1 MDSIVY
7 LVFRSMRQPLLTL
20 LMVYTVAVLG
30 MVLIPGQ
37 DASGNPWHMDFFHAF
52 YFVSFMATTIGF
64 GEIPHEF
71 TDAQRMWVLLSLYAT
86 VIAWIYALGILLA
99 LVKADAFQMALTT
112 NRFSRRVRKISEPFY
127 LLTGYGAVGSELC
140 RDLTDHH
147 QHVVVVDKDP
157 ETISALTL
165 HNLRADVPAF
175 IGNAAEPDTL
185 VRAGLKHP
193 MCSGVVG
200 LTSSNLVNLKIAL
213 TSKLL
218 NPTKQVIC
226 RADSATIEANMESF
240 GTDYV
245 VDPFE
250 TFSTHL
256 SMALQAPGLY
266 LLRQWLSSLSHAPLT
281 EPVYPPKHGK
291 WILCG
296 FGRFG
301 KAVYEI
307 LVDEGI
313 EVTVIEATPE
323 KTGSPHTD
331 TVTGRGTEA
340 ETLREADIEN
350 SVGIIAGTDNDVDN
364 LSIIMTAKEIN
375 SDLFV
380 ILRQNK
386 RSNQSIV
393 DAISADIVMHPS
405 HIIASR
411 IRMLLVTPML
421 HHFMDLARKKD
432 DDWACEL
439 VSRMI
444 AISSD
449 RVPDVWELSVDCN
462 EAEAVCKAIESGTRV
477 TVGDLASSPSER
489 EEQLPMI
496 ALLIESEGEFILLPD
511 AGRELKTWDR
521 ILWASSPAVRN
532 RIDWTLQ
539 NPVVLEYILTGEV
552 QPRSPLMR
560 FFNGKKK
567 IPAGLN

>member
-20 LMVYTVAVLG
+20 LMVYSIAVLG

-37 DASGNPWHMDFFHAF
+37 DADGNIWFMDFFHAF

-71 TDAQRMWVLLSLYAT
+71 TDAQRMWVLVSLYAT
-86 VIAWIYALGILLA
+86 VISWIYAIGTLLA
-99 LVKADAFQMALTT
+99 LVRADAFQLALTT
-112 NRFSRRVRKISEPFY
+112 SRFSRRVRSISDPFY
-127 LLTGYGAVGSELC
+127 LIAGYGAVGSELS
-140 RDLTDHH
+140 RDLTDRN
-147 QHVVVVDKDP
+147 QHVVVLDKDP
-157 ETISALTL
+157 DTISALTL
-165 HNLRADVPAF
+165 HNLREDVPAF
-175 IGNAAEPDTL
+175 IGNAADPDTL

-193 MCSGVVG
+193 MCAGVVG
-200 LTSSNLVNLKIAL
+200 LTNSNLVNLKIAL

-250 TFSTHL
+250 TFATHL
-256 SMALQAPGLY
+256 SMALQVPGLY
-266 LLRQWLSSLSHAPLT
+266 LLRQWLSSLSHTPLT

-296 FGRFG
+296 YGRFG
-301 KAVYEI
+301 KAVYKI
-307 LVDEGI
+307 LVEEGI
-313 EVTVIEATPE
+313 DVTVVEATPE
-323 KTGSPHTD
+323 DTGSPNTE

-340 ETLREADIEN
+340 ETLMEADIEN
-350 SVGIIAGTDNDVDN
+350 AVGIIAGTDNDVDN
-364 LSIIMTAKEIN
+364 LSIIMTAKELN

-380 ILRQNK
+380 VLRQNR
-386 RSNQSIV
+386 RSNQSIA
-393 DAISADIVMHPS
+393 DAINADIVMHPS

-421 HHFMDLARKKD
+421 HHFMELARKED
-432 DDWACEL
+432 DEWACEL
-439 VSRMI
+439 ISRMI

-449 RVPDVWELSVDCN
+449 RVPDVWELSIDCN
-462 EAEAVCKAIESGTRV
+462 EAEAVCKAIESGVRV
-477 TVGDLASSPSER
+477 TVGDLACRHSDR
-489 EEQLPMI
+489 DEQLPMI
-496 ALLIESEGEFILLPD
+496 ALLIESEGEFILLPEP
-511 AGRELKTWDR
+511 GRELQTWDR
-521 ILWASSPAVRN
+521 VLWASNPAARN
-532 RIDWTLQ
+532 QVDWTLQ
-539 NPVVLEYILTGEV
+539 NPIVLEYILTGEV
-552 QPRSPLMR
+552 QSRSPLMR
-560 FFNGKKK
+560 IFNGKKK

>member
-140 RDLTDHH
+140 RDLTDRH

-323 KTGSPHTD
+323 KTG
-331 TVTGRGTEA
+331 
-340 ETLREADIEN
+340 
-350 SVGIIAGTDNDVDN
+350 
-364 LSIIMTAKEIN
+364 
-375 SDLFV
+375 
-380 ILRQNK
+380 
-386 RSNQSIV
+386 
-393 DAISADIVMHPS
+393 
-405 HIIASR
+405 
-411 IRMLLVTPML
+411 
-421 HHFMDLARKKD
+421 
-432 DDWACEL
+432 
-439 VSRMI
+439 
-444 AISSD
+444 
-449 RVPDVWELSVDCN
+449 
-462 EAEAVCKAIESGTRV
+462 
-477 TVGDLASSPSER
+477 
-489 EEQLPMI
+489 
-496 ALLIESEGEFILLPD
+496 
-511 AGRELKTWDR
+511 
-521 ILWASSPAVRN
+521 
-532 RIDWTLQ
+532 
-539 NPVVLEYILTGEV
+539 
-552 QPRSPLMR
+552 
-560 FFNGKKK
+560 
-567 IPAGLN
+567 

>member
-1 MDSIVY
+1 
-7 LVFRSMRQPLLTL
+7 
-20 LMVYTVAVLG
+20 
-30 MVLIPGQ
+30 
-37 DASGNPWHMDFFHAF
+37 
-52 YFVSFMATTIGF
+52 
-64 GEIPHEF
+64 
-71 TDAQRMWVLLSLYAT
+71 
-86 VIAWIYALGILLA
+86 
-99 LVKADAFQMALTT
+99 
-112 NRFSRRVRKISEPFY
+112 
-127 LLTGYGAVGSELC
+127 
-140 RDLTDHH
+140 
-147 QHVVVVDKDP
+147 
-157 ETISALTL
+157 
-165 HNLRADVPAF
+165 
-175 IGNAAEPDTL
+175 
-185 VRAGLKHP
+185 
-193 MCSGVVG
+193 
-200 LTSSNLVNLKIAL
+200 
-213 TSKLL
+213 
-218 NPTKQVIC
+218 
-226 RADSATIEANMESF
+226 
-240 GTDYV
+240 
-245 VDPFE
+245 
-250 TFSTHL
+250 
-256 SMALQAPGLY
+256 
-266 LLRQWLSSLSHAPLT
+266 
-281 EPVYPPKHGK
+281 
-291 WILCG
+291 
-296 FGRFG
+296 
-301 KAVYEI
+301 
-307 LVDEGI
+307 
-313 EVTVIEATPE
+313 
-323 KTGSPHTD
+323 
-331 TVTGRGTEA
+331 
-340 ETLREADIEN
+340 TLREADIEN